1 MAKEKIVRC
10 LVSRPDDRSPAKSV
24 RYVPLEVFELWRN
37 LMTCKHDF
45 KVEED
50 CVSLWF
56 DIDGD
61 PSVTYA
67 DANYEK
73 VVRVLLSV
81 YSQEDGMFRRITRYF
96 PAGSYSEIKPRFLS
110 HYARYF
116 DDSAFPPRI
125 DETHGVWLKR
135 HDL

>member
-10 LVSRPDDRSPAKSV
+10 VVSRPAGTEQTSV
-24 RYVPLEVFELWRN
+24 RYVPLDVFQLWKN
-37 LMTCKHDF
+37 LMTGRHDF
-45 KVEED
+45 TVQED

-61 PSVTYA
+61 PNVTYA

-73 VVRVLLSV
+73 VVRVSLSV
-81 YSQEDGMFRRITRYF
+81 YSDEDGMFRRITRYF
-96 PAGSYSEIKPRFLS
+96 PAGSYSEIKPRFLA
-110 HYARYF
+110 HYAGHF
-116 DDSAFPPRI
+116 DDPRFPARI
-125 DETHGVWLKR
+125 EETHGVWLKR